1 MMEFLGLL
9 SVVAFILLLIALVKP
24 EHHVLNKLPFFDGKS
39 KSVRRL
45 LVVGYYF
52 AALCLLSVAM
62 TPFLSEKKI
71 NADNQVLVKEQEPKV
86 KKEAQFITI
95 KTADDA
101 VLSRYKNIYNKLMSF
116 KDSPN
121 FHAYGFG
128 KGGNYYGWYLSA
140 RNFTEEEDSYLMQTY
155 GFVSGDLL
163 MLGQEYLKSKGKET
177 DYSHSKRE
185 EFEKVFSS
193 EMWEVLK

>member
-1 MMEFLGLL
+1 MIEVLGLL
-9 SVVAFILLLIALVKP
+9 SIAAFALFIIALVKP
-24 EHHVLNKLPFFDGKS
+24 GASFFDKMPILKDKGKPARRWICFGIWICVNLIGALIVPNNDTNAQD
-39 KSVRRL
+39 KDAESVQIQ
-45 LVVGYYF
+45 
-52 AALCLLSVAM
+52 
-62 TPFLSEKKI
+62 KK
-71 NADNQVLVKEQEPKV
+71 DTVEREP
-86 KKEAQFITI
+86 QFVTI

-101 VLSRYKNIYNKLMSF
+101 VLTRYKNIYNKLHSF
-116 KDSPN
+116 KNSPD

-177 DYSHSKRE
+177 DYSRSKRE

-193 EMWEVLK
+193 ETWEVLK